1 MLRANL
7 ILAALMLATNIAGA
21 QEGAP
26 PASVAAAAS
35 GEAESG
41 VQQFARERLMEM
53 ARFLGG
59 SEQFSVSLRTAYDV
73 VQESGQKIE
82 FGEIREVAVQR
93 PDRMRIREL
102 ASDGKHDLT
111 LFDGKSVTIFDGETA
126 AYAQAP
132 QPGDIDASVV
142 YFVRDLQLR
151 LPLAPLLMKHFADE
165 LQRRVQRVDY
175 VELTEILGKPTHHI
189 AARTARSDFQVWIA
203 EGKEPLPVRIVMS
216 YPDEEGHPQFRADF
230 SEWNLSPRFNEATFK
245 FSPPAD
251 AKQIVFAVQLEPAL
265 EPGAESDETSDGGVK
280 P

>member
-21 QEGAP
+21 QEAAP
-26 PASVAAAAS
+26 PASVAAAS
-35 GEAESG
+35 GEAQSE

-53 ARFLGG
+53 ARFLAG
-59 SEQFSVSLRTAYDV
+59 SERFSVSLRATYDV
-73 VQESGQKIE
+73 VQDSGQKIE

-93 PDRMRIREL
+93 PARMRIREL
-102 ASDGKHDLT
+102 GSDGKHDLT

-151 LPLAPLLMKHFADE
+151 LPLAPLLMKRFAEE

-230 SEWNLSPRFNEATFK
+230 SEWNVSPRFNDETFK

-251 AKQIVFAVQLEPAL
+251 AKQIVFAVQLQPAL
-265 EPGAESDETSDGGVK
+265 EPGAESDETSDKGVK